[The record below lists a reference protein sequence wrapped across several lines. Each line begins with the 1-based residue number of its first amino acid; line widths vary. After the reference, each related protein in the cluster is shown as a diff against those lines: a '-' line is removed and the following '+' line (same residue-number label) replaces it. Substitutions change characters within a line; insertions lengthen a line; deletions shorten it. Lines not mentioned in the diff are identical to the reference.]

1 MARGAQKELYQQSG
15 VIEAVARTQKSF
27 KIGEDWFSVFNA
39 SDLNGAQAGDEV
51 EFDYSINNRGGKDF
65 LNVEGSV
72 TITSEGTAQR
82 RAPAPQ
88 RQQRATPASRA
99 PAARGAAGGRSAG
112 ASAGSPSSDP
122 RQRSIVRQN
131 SLTQANALY
140 ATLSKAGLLGD
151 QGVEDA
157 VAEVIGM
164 AKEFERFSMVED
176 GE

>member
-88 RQQRATPASRA
+88 RQRSGGQSRPAPAS
-99 PAARGAAGGRSAG
+99 RGAAGGRSAG
-112 ASAGSPSSDP
+112 AGVAPSSDP

-131 SLTQANALY
+131 SLTQANALF
-140 ATLSKAGLLGD
+140 ATLGRAGLLGETD
-151 QGVEDA
+151 AATLAEEIVDTARIFEKYSMAED
-157 VAEVIGM
+157 E
-164 AKEFERFSMVED
+164 
-176 GE
+176 

>member
-131 SLTQANALY
+131 SLTQANALF
-140 ATLSKAGLLGD
+140 ATLGRAGLLGETD
-151 QGVEDA
+151 AATLAEEIVDTARIFEKYSMAED
-157 VAEVIGM
+157 E
-164 AKEFERFSMVED
+164 
-176 GE
+176 